1 MNNTIILI
9 ILTLVSIIFLIVIR
23 KKGNKSESLSFLL
36 TMIATLF
43 GVLLAVTL
51 SNIENE
57 KKEVNDTIKLL
68 NTAQSV
74 LKVTYA
80 YTNGLGEFDLE
91 IKKDSS
97 KYEFT
102 QKKFRANNPF
112 PHPVQLETIIAN
124 ELVSKN
130 ISEIT
135 HTQIYAGIINLQKVD
150 TYEKIESYKKSLE
163 ELHLLIQFEV
173 EYLRGNISLE
183 ELESQDKSKIDVKKI
198 ETGSVINLE

>member
-9 ILTLVSIIFLIVIR
+9 ILTVVSIIFLIKIR
-23 KKGNKSESLSFLL
+23 KKGNKSETLSFLS

-68 NTAQSV
+68 NTAQNV
-74 LKVTYA
+74 LKVSYA

-91 IKKDSS
+91 IKQDSS
-97 KYEFT
+97 KFGFT
-102 QKKFRANNPF
+102 QKEFRTSNPF

-135 HTQIYAGIINLQKVD
+135 HTQIYAGLINIQKVD

-163 ELHLLIQFEV
+163 KLHLLIQFEV
-173 EYLRGNISLE
+173 EYLQGNISLE

-198 ETGSVINLE
+198 ETESIINLE